1 MSKIDGEILNIDT
14 AICKNIEKFD
24 GERGLL
30 SQNILSQLRN
40 FVEHISLKEYAGGQD
55 IENTYPNI
63 ELAVANLKTRGQ
75 LRFLSKFHRF
85 LQTVASHYTLGE
97 ENSERLMLKYYE
109 YLLRIKSYL
118 KKAYGIE
125 VLSNI
130 DKFPINT
137 DPALQEYY
145 EKIVEKI
152 EHPTTV
158 RKVSPYKDRYYVQK
172 IKPFF
177 VNHEVYYEVTFTIA
191 SAKVSKFD
199 RVIAFTKLDI
209 SDNYAVKLSVIH
221 DGIEVLGKKMPI
233 QIIDKWEVSIR
244 PCEFDNFADIFGE
257 NIKVD
262 TRGLE
267 YRNLMGFL
275 TETGLSLIEVVNSS
289 DDYYQQIRKQVTRGA
304 NVTHISDVLDKNRA
318 LISKR
323 ASGSNVISYLLRSL
337 NNKII
342 KLQRYHE
349 KCNLLSDLYLNI
361 KCVPFDRMP
370 FNSSLRGHNPK
381 IQDVFD
387 CVDSEGREHELFARF
402 IKNNTENKGK
412 LFTSIKDIPVPK
424 EEAESLVV
432 TYNAKLYLPKHTN
445 RRLENFKDHIYING
459 YERDTLDIIEK
470 LQKSSSSGISNYT
483 NSVDSWLKS
492 SAYNIDCKDKK
503 EILRNLFADSGVA
516 LIYGAAGTGKSTLIN
531 HASNF
536 FNESK
541 KLYLA
546 NTNPAVDNLRRK
558 VTAPNRKFQTI
569 AKFLSDWNLETEFDL
584 LIIDECSTVSND
596 DMIKVLRKANF
607 KYLIL
612 VGDVFQIESI
622 IFGNWFNVARSF
634 VPETAVFELTIPYRT
649 SNLKLIELWNRVRD
663 LEDNILEHIT
673 KNGYSARLDE
683 SIFENLAEDEIILC
697 LNYDGLYGINN
708 LNKFLQS
715 SNGNAP
721 IDWGIQTYKINDP
734 ILFNETD
741 RFAPVIYN
749 NLKGRIVDIEKFEGQ
764 IRFDIEIDKAINEL
778 QASGHDFELI
788 GSVENGNSIIR
799 FLVNKQG
806 NTDEDDEPLDSVVPF
821 QVAYAVSIHKAQG
834 LEYSSVKVVITNETE
849 EMITHNIFY
858 TAITRAKEKLKIYL
872 TPETEK
878 RVLSGFEKLD
888 NKKDVALLSSR
899 LNPSE
904 LFASGL

>member
-1 MSKIDGEILNIDT
+1 
-14 AICKNIEKFD
+14 
-24 GERGLL
+24 
-30 SQNILSQLRN
+30 
-40 FVEHISLKEYAGGQD
+40 
-55 IENTYPNI
+55 
-63 ELAVANLKTRGQ
+63 
-75 LRFLSKFHRF
+75 
-85 LQTVASHYTLGE
+85 
-97 ENSERLMLKYYE
+97 
-109 YLLRIKSYL
+109 
-118 KKAYGIE
+118 
-125 VLSNI
+125 
-130 DKFPINT
+130 
-137 DPALQEYY
+137 
-145 EKIVEKI
+145 
-152 EHPTTV
+152 
-158 RKVSPYKDRYYVQK
+158 
-172 IKPFF
+172 
-177 VNHEVYYEVTFTIA
+177 
-191 SAKVSKFD
+191 
-199 RVIAFTKLDI
+199 
-209 SDNYAVKLSVIH
+209 
-221 DGIEVLGKKMPI
+221 
-233 QIIDKWEVSIR
+233 
-244 PCEFDNFADIFGE
+244 
-257 NIKVD
+257 
-262 TRGLE
+262 
-267 YRNLMGFL
+267 
-275 TETGLSLIEVVNSS
+275 
-289 DDYYQQIRKQVTRGA
+289 
-304 NVTHISDVLDKNRA
+304 
-318 LISKR
+318 
-323 ASGSNVISYLLRSL
+323 
-337 NNKII
+337 
-342 KLQRYHE
+342 
-349 KCNLLSDLYLNI
+349 
-361 KCVPFDRMP
+361 
-370 FNSSLRGHNPK
+370 
-381 IQDVFD
+381 
-387 CVDSEGREHELFARF
+387 
-402 IKNNTENKGK
+402 
-412 LFTSIKDIPVPK
+412 
-424 EEAESLVV
+424 
-432 TYNAKLYLPKHTN
+432 
-445 RRLENFKDHIYING
+445 
-459 YERDTLDIIEK
+459 
-470 LQKSSSSGISNYT
+470 
-483 NSVDSWLKS
+483 
-492 SAYNIDCKDKK
+492 
-503 EILRNLFADSGVA
+503 
-516 LIYGAAGTGKSTLIN
+516 
-531 HASNF
+531 
-536 FNESK
+536 
-541 KLYLA
+541 
-546 NTNPAVDNLRRK
+546 
-558 VTAPNRKFQTI
+558 
-569 AKFLSDWNLETEFDL
+569 
-584 LIIDECSTVSND
+584 
-596 DMIKVLRKANF
+596 MIKVLRKANF